1 MEQGLG
7 TSVFLDTKAVLD
19 FVKVAAQMGA
29 VGQVIRQGA
38 IASQQKQARALEVL
52 TAMAENLEHYRQAM
66 QEWGESFPF
75 NAAEPVE
82 SLTVKHAVPSAPR
95 AHTIF
100 ATDGSQI
107 APSHHEIAYC
117 YLINV
122 GRVAIAYG
130 QGQRPHLDSVPQLV
144 YDPDE
149 LGRSRGWGLTIE
161 DWLRYRRT
169 QAEILALVELIHTQ
183 NEKAPS
189 LALVDG
195 SLIFWAWEALSPI
208 VREELLT
215 PILAAWDQLRA
226 KRIPLVGYVSA
237 SRSHETVNFLRLAVC
252 PYSEP
257 NCALH
262 CGPAHQTSTEVGRDR
277 LPCQVFDPLRDVLLW
292 QAYLEPQQY
301 SPLWRSRSRILE
313 HYGEHRIYVTYLHA
327 GSEVVRLEVPQ
338 WVVQDT
344 DLWQQAVALTAAQIE
359 KGRGYPVALAEAH
372 NLAVV
377 RSSDRQRFF
386 ALLERELIKAGHWHV
401 APSPKE
407 QRKRQSI
414 A

>member
-1 MEQGLG
+1 M
-7 TSVFLDTKAVLD
+7 LD
-19 FVKVAAQMGA
+19 FVKVAAQMEA
-29 VGQVIRQGA
+29 VGQRIRQGA
-38 IASQQKQARALEVL
+38 IAGQQKQARALEVL
-52 TAMAENLEHYRQAM
+52 TAMAENVEHYRQAL
-66 QEWGESFPF
+66 QAWGESFPF

-82 SLTVKHAVPSAPR
+82 SLTLRRTVPPAPKE
-95 AHTIF
+95 HMIL

-130 QGQRPHLDSVPQLV
+130 QGQRPHLDSLPQLV
-144 YDPDE
+144 YDPEE
-149 LGRSRGWGLTIE
+149 LERSRGWGLPIE

-169 QAEILALVELIHTQ
+169 QAEILALVELVQTQ
-183 NEKAPS
+183 NPQLPAV
-189 LALVDG
+189 ALLDG
-195 SLIFWAWEALSPI
+195 SLIFWAWEPLPAA

-215 PILAAWDQLRA
+215 PILAAWHQLRA

-237 SRSHETVNFLRLAVC
+237 SRSHETVNFLRLGVC
-252 PYSEP
+252 PYREP

-262 CGPAHQTSTEVGRDR
+262 CGQTNQPGLAATRDR
-277 LPCQVFDPLRDVLLW
+277 PPCQVFDPLRDVLLW
-292 QAYLEPQQY
+292 QGYLAPQQY

-313 HYGEHRIYVTYLHA
+313 HYGEHRIYVAYLHG
-327 GSEVVRLEVPQ
+327 GSEVVRLEVPE
-338 WVVQDT
+338 WVAGDAE
-344 DLWQQAVALTAAQIE
+344 LWQQAVSLTAAQIE

-377 RSSDRQRFF
+377 RGSDRQRFF

>member
-1 MEQGLG
+1 M
-7 TSVFLDTKAVLD
+7 LDL
-19 FVKVAAQMGA
+19 VKVAAQMGT
-29 VGQVIRQGA
+29 VGQLIRQGA
-38 IASQQKQARALEVL
+38 IANQQKQTRALAVL
-52 TAMAENLEHYRQAM
+52 TAMAENLEHYRQAL

-75 NAAEPVE
+75 NAAEPLE
-82 SLTVKHAVPSAPR
+82 SLTVKHTVPPAPR

-130 QGQRPHLDSVPQLV
+130 QSQRPHLDSVPQLV

-149 LGRSRGWGLTIE
+149 LERSRGWGLTIE

-169 QAEILALVELIHTQ
+169 QAEMLALVELLHTQ
-183 NEKAPS
+183 HAKAPS

-195 SLIFWAWEALSPI
+195 SLIFWAWESLPSM
-208 VREELLT
+208 VREELLR

-226 KRIPLVGYVSA
+226 KRVPLVGYVSA
-237 SRSHETVNFLRLAVC
+237 SRSHETVNFLRLGVC
-252 PYSEP
+252 PYPEP

-262 CGPAHQTSTEVGRDR
+262 CGQGSSTVLEVTRDR
-277 LPCQVFDPLRDVLLW
+277 PPCHVFDALRDVLLW
-292 QAYLEPQQY
+292 QAHLAPQQH
-301 SPLWRSRSRILE
+301 SSLWRSRSRILE
-313 HYGEHRIYVTYLHA
+313 HYGAHHIYVAYLHG

-338 WVVQDT
+338 WVAQDA
-344 DLWQQAVALTAAQIE
+344 DLWQRAVSLTAAQIQ

-377 RSSDRQRFF
+377 RGSDRQRFF

-414 A
+414 V

>member
-1 MEQGLG
+1 M
-7 TSVFLDTKAVLD
+7 LD
-19 FVKVAAQMGA
+19 FVKVAAQMGT

-52 TAMAENLEHYRQAM
+52 TAMAENLEHYRQAI
-66 QEWGESFPF
+66 QAWGESFPF
-75 NAAEPVE
+75 NAAEPIE
-82 SLTVKHAVPSAPR
+82 SLTVKHAVPPAPR
-95 AHTIF
+95 SHTIF

-169 QAEILALVELIHTQ
+169 QAEILALVELIQTQ
-183 NEKAPS
+183 NKKAPS

-195 SLIFWAWEALSPI
+195 SLIFWAWESLPPM

-215 PILAAWDQLRA
+215 PILAAWDELRA

-237 SRSHETVNFLRLAVC
+237 SRSHETVNFLRLGVC
-252 PYSEP
+252 PYPEP

-262 CGPAHQTSTEVGRDR
+262 CGQTSQTGIEATRDR
-277 LPCQVFDPLRDVLLW
+277 PPCQVFDPLRDVLLW
-292 QAYLEPQQY
+292 QAHLAPQQY

-313 HYGEHRIYVTYLHA
+313 HYGEHQIYVAYLHG

-338 WVVQDT
+338 WVARDA

-377 RSSDRQRFF
+377 RGSDRQRFF

>member
-1 MEQGLG
+1 M
-7 TSVFLDTKAVLD
+7 LD
-19 FVKVAAQMGA
+19 FVKVAAQMGT

-52 TAMAENLEHYRQAM
+52 TAMAENLEHYRQAI
-66 QEWGESFPF
+66 QAWGESFPF
-75 NAAEPVE
+75 HAAEPIE
-82 SLTVKHAVPSAPR
+82 SLTVKHAVPPAPR

-169 QAEILALVELIHTQ
+169 QTEILALVELIQTHKEQ
-183 NEKAPS
+183 APS

-195 SLIFWAWEALSPI
+195 SLIFWAWESLPPM
-208 VREELLT
+208 VREELLM
-215 PILAAWDQLRA
+215 PILAAWDELRA

-237 SRSHETVNFLRLAVC
+237 SRSQETVNFLRLGGC
-252 PYSEP
+252 PYPEP

-262 CGPAHQTSTEVGRDR
+262 CGQTSQTGFEATRDR
-277 LPCQVFDPLRDVLLW
+277 LPCQVFEPLRDVLLW
-292 QAYLEPQQY
+292 QAHLAPQQY

-313 HYGEHRIYVTYLHA
+313 HYGEHHIYVAYLHS

-338 WVVQDT
+338 WVARDA

-377 RSSDRQRFF
+377 RGSDRQRFF